1 MAWVL
6 LFNVCLGYFFI
17 SFSIILENYN
27 EVFFFSL
34 CIHQKQ
40 HVILQL
46 FWVMSL
52 PHPQNKLIWSGRV
65 WPCHA
70 QVGCRKKAK
79 QKSCAVLASAGIQLL
94 RLSDATQ
101 VCRSFLLNTNQVLGF
116 NYCLHNFF
124 LNSGSSA
131 HPTKCTL
138 QTMGKPVKGSVCLQN
153 ALWMQVSLLVMV
165 LNIKSNNENIE
176 IWH

>member
-1 MAWVL
+1 MR
-6 LFNVCLGYFFI
+6 LGYFFI
-17 SFSIILENYN
+17 CFSIKIEDYN
-27 EVFFFSL
+27 KVFFFSL

-79 QKSCAVLASAGIQLL
+79 QKSCAVLASAGIQHL
-94 RLSDATQ
+94 RLSDATR
-101 VCRSFLLNTNQVLGF
+101 VCRKFLLNTNQVLGF
-116 NYCLHNFF
+116 NYCLHLFF
-124 LNSGSSA
+124 WIVEA
-131 HPTKCTL
+131 VPT
-138 QTMGKPVKGSVCLQN
+138 QP
-153 ALWMQVSLLVMV
+153 SLLCKPWEKPAKDQCVCKMPYEC
-165 LNIKSNNENIE
+165 K
-176 IWH
+176 